1 MKRHHDT
8 IDILVTARHLEAQ
21 GLRPTVRM
29 VRLALGGGS
38 STAIAQALAS
48 AELTPLEELIR
59 RRRENLDLDIANARR
74 ALAELEAELARL
86 EELDESL
93 KTLEKNPAP

>member
-1 MKRHHDT
+1 MKRHYDT
-8 IDILVTARHLEAQ
+8 IEILITARHLEAQ

-38 STAIAQALAS
+38 HTAIAQALAA

-59 RRRENLDLDIANARR
+59 RRRDNLDLELANARR
-74 ALAELEAELARL
+74 ALAELEAEQARL
-86 EELDESL
+86 DEMEESL
-93 KTLEKNPAP
+93 KALGRTT